1 MTTKQQQEEEDAVA
15 ADATDVKPQVEEP
28 PAEEPPAEEP
38 PAEET
43 SAAETSAAET
53 SAAEPA
59 AAEPAAEEPAAAEP
73 AVEEP
78 AAEESSEDELEEDE
92 DAEADGA
99 THQVRKRGSGMIV
112 KVEGD
117 NITSMRIR
125 VPSHKRRGGFDTR
138 VVHTMII
145 CVVGTITL
153 AFTWGLSVV
162 IAATSICRR

>member
-1 MTTKQQQEEEDAVA
+1 MRRRVTTKQQQEEEDAVVVA

-28 PAEEPPAEEP
+28 LAE
-38 PAEET
+38 
-43 SAAETSAAET
+43 ET

-59 AAEPAAEEPAAAEP
+59 AAEPAA
-73 AVEEP
+73 EEP